1 MHTFKAL
8 TKPGKIMDSFNSHGR
23 KIREQFNTRM
33 EPWIMQWRVF
43 SHKNPRKAKWI
54 SRLGR
59 TAFSVIFLWWFF
71 FFAISLTVPTV
82 NELKLIRNQ
91 VASDIYS
98 ADNFLLGRY
107 FKQYRTEVQ
116 YDDLPEYTYHALV
129 ATEDARFYEHTG
141 VDYIAWGRVLY
152 RTILKGDK
160 SGGGGSTISQ
170 QLAKNLLPRRD
181 YLFLSLPVNKFREV
195 AIARRLERGYD
206 KKGILELYLNTVPFP
221 ENIYGIDVAARRFFN
236 KPASALR
243 IEESAL
249 LIGTLKATTY
259 YNPAKFP
266 ERALSRRNVVLGLM
280 KNGGYLAAQTLDS
293 LQNLPLKLNYNP
305 NMRNE
310 GIAPYFREFVRQ
322 EVERMLES
330 KLKPDGSKYNLD
342 TDGLKVYT
350 TLHTE
355 IQRIAEEAV
364 FEHMSAMQKTFDN
377 HWKGMTPPWTDVQTI
392 RLGVRNS
399 LRYKQLSNQGLS
411 EAEIEAIFEKK
422 VKMTIFSWDGPKEVE
437 MSPLDS
443 VRYHLGM
450 LQVGFLA
457 LEPNTGFIR
466 AWVGGINHDFFQF
479 DHVRARR
486 QPGSVFKPIVYMTAL
501 QENIPPCEQI
511 PNELIVYHEYAKGD
525 WARKDWRR
533 DDPEPHF
540 RQDGTDLDDWIPQ
553 NADGLYGGSYSME
566 GALTNS
572 VNTISVKLIMRLGVQ
587 KVIDMARELGITGT
601 IPKEP
606 SIALGSAEVSLF
618 EMIQPFFVFASGG
631 KHVPPVF
638 ITKIEDVDGNILV
651 DFTKQE
657 PRTVISTV
665 RAATMTKMLQSVATY
680 GTASRIRWMYGH
692 HDIPL
697 AGKTGTSQ
705 NHADG
710 WFIGYT
716 PKIIA
721 GVWVG
726 GDSPLVRFR
735 NFENGQGAA
744 SALPVWGFFMQKL
757 KKNPQFSDWQG
768 GEFPAL
774 QDSLARSLACPLR
787 IPSPEEMLADSL
799 AQDSLLNL
807 ELLLPE
813 QEDGDIN

>member
-1 MHTFKAL
+1 MER
-8 TKPGKIMDSFNSHGR
+8 GKISATVQHFRRMLAEQIQPWLAPWKVRWKSFSNRHP
-23 KIREQFNTRM
+23 IRAL
-33 EPWIMQWRVF
+33 WL
-43 SHKNPRKAKWI
+43 
-54 SRLGR
+54 SRLLKFG
-59 TAFSVIFLWWFF
+59 AALFFLIWLFF
-71 FFAISLTVPTV
+71 FSISLTVPTV
-82 NELKLIRNQ
+82 KALKQIRNQ

-98 ADNFLLGRY
+98 ADTVLLGRY
-107 FKQYRTEVQ
+107 FKQYRTEVK
-116 YDDLPEYTYHALV
+116 YKDLPEYVYHALV
-129 ATEDARFYEHTG
+129 ATEDARFYEHSG

-152 RTILKGDK
+152 RTILRGDK

-181 YLFLSLPVNKFREV
+181 YMVFSLVVNKFREV
-195 AIARRLERGYD
+195 AIARRLERAYD

-266 ERALSRRNVVLGLM
+266 ERATQRRNIVLALM
-280 KNGGYLAAQTLDS
+280 NNSGYLENQTLDS
-293 LQNLPLKLNYNP
+293 LQKTPLTLDYNP
-305 NMRNE
+305 IMRNE

-322 EVERMLES
+322 EVERLLES
-330 KLKPDGSKYNLD
+330 QTKPDGSAYDLD

-350 TLHTE
+350 TLHTGM
-355 IQRIAEEAV
+355 QRIAEEAV

-377 HWKGMTPPWTDVQTI
+377 HWKGMTPPWKDVQTI
-392 RLGVRNS
+392 RLGVKNS
-399 LRYKQLSNQGLS
+399 LRYKQLKRQGLS
-411 EAEIEAIFEKK
+411 DAEIDAVFEKK

-437 MSPLDS
+437 MSPMDS

-457 LEPNTGFIR
+457 MEPNTGFIR
-466 AWVGGINHDFFQF
+466 AWVGGIDHDFFQF

-486 QPGSVFKPIVYMTAL
+486 QAGSVFKPVVYMTAL
-501 QENIPPCEQI
+501 QEGIPPCDQL

-540 RQDGTDLDDWIPQ
+540 RPDGTDMDDWIPQ

-572 VNTISVKLIMRLGVQ
+572 VNTISVSLIMRLGVR
-587 KVIDMARELGITGT
+587 KVVDMARQLGITGS
-601 IPKEP
+601 IPVEP

-618 EMIQPFFVFASGG
+618 EMMQPFFVFASDG

-638 ITKIEDVDGNILV
+638 ITRIEDVDGRVLL
-651 DFTKQE
+651 DFTRQA
-657 PRTVISTV
+657 PRQVISEV
-665 RAATMTKMLQSVATY
+665 RAATMTKMLQSVAMY

-757 KKNPQFSDWQG
+757 KKDPVFSTWQG
-768 GEFPAL
+768 GTFPVL
-774 QDSLARSLACPLR
+774 PDSLNRVLACPLR

-799 AQDSLLNL
+799 AQDSLLKL
-807 ELLLPE
+807 ELLLPQAAE
-813 QEDGDIN
+813 EGENR

>member
-1 MHTFKAL
+1 MER
-8 TKPGKIMDSFNSHGR
+8 R
-23 KIREQFNTRM
+23 KISATVQHFRGTLQKRIQ
-33 EPWIMQWRVF
+33 PWLAPW
-43 SHKNPRKAKWI
+43 KARWKGFRHRHPKRALWL
-54 SRLGR
+54 SRLVKIG
-59 TAFSVIFLWWFF
+59 AAFF
-71 FFAISLTVPTV
+71 FLIWLFFFSISLTVPTV
-82 NELKLIRNQ
+82 KALKQIRNQ

-98 ADNFLLGRY
+98 ADTVLLGRY
-107 FKQYRTEVQ
+107 FKQYRTEVK
-116 YDDLPEYTYHALV
+116 YEDLPEYVYHALV
-129 ATEDARFYEHTG
+129 ATEDARFYDHSG
-141 VDYIAWGRVLY
+141 VDFIAWGRVFY
-152 RTILKGDK
+152 RTILRGDK

-170 QLAKNLLPRRD
+170 QLAKNLLPRKD
-181 YLFLSLPVNKFREV
+181 YRVLSLVVNKFREV
-195 AIARRLERGYD
+195 AIARRLERAYD

-259 YNPAKFP
+259 YNPSKFP
-266 ERALSRRNVVLGLM
+266 ERATQRRNVVLALM
-280 KNGGYLAAQTLDS
+280 NNSGYFENQALDS
-293 LQNLPLKLNYNP
+293 LQKIPLTLDYNP
-305 NMRNE
+305 IMRNE

-322 EVERMLES
+322 EVERLLQS
-330 KLKPDGSKYNLD
+330 QTKPDGSAYNLD

-350 TLHTE
+350 TLHTGM
-355 IQRIAEEAV
+355 QRIAEEAV

-377 HWKGMTPPWTDVQTI
+377 HWRGMTPPWTDVQTI
-392 RLGVRNS
+392 RLGVKNS
-399 LRYKQLSNQGLS
+399 LRYKQLKRQGLS
-411 EAEIEAIFEKK
+411 DAEIDAVFEKK

-457 LEPNTGFIR
+457 MEPGTGFIR
-466 AWVGGINHDFFQF
+466 AWVGGIDHDFFQF

-486 QPGSVFKPIVYMTAL
+486 QAGSVFKPVVYMTAL
-501 QENIPPCEQI
+501 QEGIQPCDQLT
-511 PNELIVYHEYAKGD
+511 NELIVYHEYAKGD

-540 RQDGTDLDDWIPQ
+540 RPDGTDMDDWIPQ

-572 VNTISVKLIMRLGVQ
+572 VNTISVSLIMRLGVK
-587 KVIDMARELGITGT
+587 KVVDMARQLGITGS
-601 IPKEP
+601 IPAEP

-618 EMIQPFFVFASGG
+618 EMMQPFFVFASGG
-631 KHVPPVF
+631 KHVPPIF
-638 ITKIEDVDGNILV
+638 ITRIEDVDGRVLL
-651 DFTKQE
+651 DFTRQI
-657 PRTVISTV
+657 PRQVISEV
-665 RAATMTKMLQSVATY
+665 RAATMTKMLQSVAIY

-757 KKNPQFSDWQG
+757 KKDPLFASWQG
-768 GEFPAL
+768 GTFPIL
-774 QDSLARSLACPLR
+774 PDSLNSVLACPLR

-799 AQDSLLNL
+799 AQDSLLKL

-813 QEDGDIN
+813 AVEEGENR